1 MFAGLCRVARRDRPG
16 CAIGRMQRARRAEG
30 AQEIMLYFCKQIN
43 KQPESCYSALRETG
57 HLNLDE
63 KGKCVLHK

>member
-1 MFAGLCRVARRDRPG
+1 MLYCVPQCAGSVSAGLPG
-16 CAIGRMQRARRAEG
+16 RYDEERRAEWT
-30 AQEIMLYFCKQIN
+30 QEIMLYFCKQIN

-63 KGKCVLHK
+63 KRKCVLHK

>member
-1 MFAGLCRVARRDRPG
+1 MWAHK
-16 CAIGRMQRARRAEG
+16 RAEW
-30 AQEIMLYFCKQIN
+30 AQWIMLYFCKQIN
-43 KQPESCYSALRETG
+43 KQTKSCYSALRETG